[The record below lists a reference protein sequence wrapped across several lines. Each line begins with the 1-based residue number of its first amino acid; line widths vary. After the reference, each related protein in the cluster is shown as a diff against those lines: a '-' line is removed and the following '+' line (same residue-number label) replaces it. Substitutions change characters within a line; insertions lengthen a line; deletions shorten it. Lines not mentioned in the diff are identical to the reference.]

1 MSGVGVLHVTSA
13 EGGGAD
19 RYIRD
24 LATLPG
30 HHWIWHAAAGVIED
44 IATRRFYAAPGDA
57 ALARWLGET
66 PAGVVHLHGL
76 TPECRAVAA
85 RIGRARALPLVVTLH
100 DIAFVAPRAFE
111 GDVAADAAQVSAV
124 APLLATASAVVVP
137 SRFIDDLVHANFP
150 GVATTCVA
158 PGIDVRAGGARTP
171 PAVAPEFTALA
182 RRLRVAIVGAIGPH
196 KGSDRLVA
204 LAEGL
209 ASLDATLVVIGYTDT
224 ALERGWR
231 LPGTLYVHG
240 PYEDG
245 TLGAWLDAYGAS
257 VALFANRLPE
267 SFSYALSETW
277 AARRPAIVPGDGA
290 LGERVRDGGGGW
302 RIASDRFVADAG
314 ALLARLAGPGGARE
328 IAQVESALAVDDSQR
343 IPTLAAM
350 KDAFTGLYA
359 RYAKPGAASGSADAL
374 APLVAANVD
383 GTLFRREL
391 VRLVDDLA
399 AQRAWNAKLEA
410 DIAELK
416 SAIDKLGDDNRK
428 LADVRDAFVQMPAFV
443 QRFLIKQAFRGRG

>member
-1 MSGVGVLHVTSA
+1 MTGVAVLHVTSA

-30 HHWIWHAAAGVIED
+30 RHWIWHAAAGVVED
-44 IATRRFYAAPGDA
+44 TATGRFYAPPDDG
-57 ALARWLGET
+57 ALARWLGDAS
-66 PAGVVHLHGL
+66 AGIVHLHGL
-76 TPECRAVAA
+76 GAECRAIAA
-85 RIGRARALPLVVTLH
+85 RIRAARALPLVVTLH
-100 DIAFVAPRAFE
+100 DIAFVAPRAFD
-111 GDVAADAAQVSAV
+111 GDVTVDAAQVAVV
-124 APLLATASAVVVP
+124 APILAAASAVVVP
-137 SRFIDDLVHANFP
+137 SRFIEELVRANFP
-150 GVATTCVA
+150 GVATTRVA
-158 PGIDVRAGGARTP
+158 PGVDAGAHAPMAAAADFAPQAKRLRI
-171 PAVAPEFTALA
+171 AVA
-182 RRLRVAIVGAIGPH
+182 GAIGPH

-209 ASLDATLVVIGYTDT
+209 ASIDATLVVVGYTDS
-224 ALERGWR
+224 AIERGWR
-231 LPGTLYVHG
+231 IPGSLYVHG

-245 TLGAWLDAYGAS
+245 ALGAWLAAYGAE
-257 VALFANRLPE
+257 VVLFANRLPE
-267 SFSYALSETW
+267 SFSYTLSEAW
-277 AARRPAIVPGDGA
+277 AARRPAIVPDEGA
-290 LGERVRDGGGGW
+290 LGERLGELGGGW
-302 RIASDRFVADAG
+302 RIAPDRFVTDAG
-314 ALLARLAGPGGARE
+314 ALLARLAAPGGARE
-328 IAQVESALAVDDSQR
+328 IARVESPLADDDPRR

-350 KDAFTGLYA
+350 KDAFAGLYA
-359 RYAKPGAASGSADAL
+359 RYAMPGAGSGGADAL

-416 SAIDKLGDDNRK
+416 AAIDKLGDDNRK

-443 QRFLIKQAFRGRG
+443 QRFLIRQAFRGRG